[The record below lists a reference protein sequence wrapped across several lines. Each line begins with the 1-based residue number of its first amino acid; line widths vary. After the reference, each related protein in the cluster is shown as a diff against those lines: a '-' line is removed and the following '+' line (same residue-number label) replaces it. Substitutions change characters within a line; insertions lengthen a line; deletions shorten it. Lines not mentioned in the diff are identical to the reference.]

1 MVELVIH
8 LIYALIL
15 GTVEGLTEFA
25 PVSSTGHLILAA
37 RLLNFQSDTAKTF
50 EVIIQLGS
58 IMAVVVLYW
67 KRLWS
72 LFGFYRNHNER
83 YTSHLNLI
91 HIILACLPGSVLGL
105 LLHDF
110 IKKYLFAPATV
121 LVALVAGGVLMIFA
135 DRVAKRRE
143 RYATES
149 QSLDQLSYRQA
160 FIIGLFQC
168 LSLWSGFSRSG
179 STISGGLI
187 CGVDRKTSAEFSFIV
202 AVPMMM
208 GASGLDFVKSLHFL
222 TLADLP
228 MFIVGF
234 LTAFVVAMF
243 AIVFFLKLLRRF
255 TLTPFAIYRFIIA
268 ILFTFILFH

>member
-1 MVELVIH
+1 MIH

>member
-1 MVELVIH
+1 MIH
-8 LIYALIL
+8 IIIAIIM
-15 GTVEGLTEFA
+15 GAVEGLTEFA
-25 PVSSTGHLILAA
+25 PVSSTGHLILVGN
-37 RLLNFQSDTAKTF
+37 LLHFRGETAETF

-72 LFGFYRNHNER
+72 LFGFYRNQNES

-91 HIILACLPGSVLGL
+91 HIILACLPGSILGL

-110 IKKYLFAPATV
+110 IKKYLFAPKTV
-121 LVALVAGGVLMIFA
+121 LVALVAGGILMIIA

-143 RYATES
+143 RHSVES
-149 QSLDQLSYRQA
+149 HSLDQLSYGQA
-160 FIIGLFQC
+160 TIIGLFQC

-179 STISGGLI
+179 STIAGGLI

-202 AVPMMM
+202 AVPMMI

-222 TLADLP
+222 TLSDLP
-228 MFIVGF
+228 MFAIGF
-234 LTAFVVAMF
+234 LAAFVVAMF
-243 AIVFFLKLLRRF
+243 AIVFFLRLLRRF

-268 ILFTFILFH
+268 VLFAFILFH